1 MVSPSKYFSS
11 GEDTPVDL
19 FASRPCYNAG
29 DSALSWVKQL
39 GRNVVTPAYVL
50 RRLALSADA
59 EVRVAVADH
68 LNTPQEV
75 LLFLAADDSPDV
87 RYAIAENHNISRDVL
102 TMLCADSN
110 PYVGFRAAQTL
121 SRLEDADVLSVRN
134 AALAAAS

>member
-1 MVSPSKYFSS
+1 MVSPSKFFAPGDDS
-11 GEDTPVDL
+11 PVDL
-19 FASRPCYNAG
+19 FASRPCYKAG

-110 PYVGFRAAQTL
+110 PCVGFRAAQTL
-121 SRLEDADVLSVRN
+121 ARLQDTDVLSVCKE
-134 AALAAAS
+134 AFATAS

>member
-1 MVSPSKYFSS
+1 MVSPSKFFSS
-11 GEDTPVDL
+11 GDDSPVDL
-19 FASRPCYNAG
+19 FASRPCYKAG

-59 EVRVAVADH
+59 EVRMAVADH

-75 LLFLAADDSPDV
+75 LFFLAADDSPDV

-102 TMLCADSN
+102 KMLCADSN
-110 PYVGFRAAQTL
+110 PYVGSRAAQTL
-121 SRLEDADVLSVRN
+121 SRLNVTDISNVSTLN
-134 AALAAAS
+134 CASA

>member
-1 MVSPSKYFSS
+1 MLRSEGLWKCACWVCDPLNCRYLHSVWLPWKYGGLNGFARKFFSS
-11 GEDTPVDL
+11 GDDSPVDL
-19 FASRPCYNAG
+19 LASRPCYKAG

-75 LLFLAADDSPDV
+75 LLFLAPMTAPTCDTQSQ
-87 RYAIAENHNISRDVL
+87 RI
-102 TMLCADSN
+102 T
-110 PYVGFRAAQTL
+110 T
-121 SRLEDADVLSVRN
+121 
-134 AALAAAS
+134 